1 MRKYLLCFIA
11 FVVMATC
18 GHAETTYKLTRVTT
32 VEDGGMYVFEQSG
45 YVMGNTINNAGST
58 PALRV
63 VSMPTKTTGLT
74 GNEDYVWT
82 LEKTGDLFY
91 MKNVSNGNYLYVFN
105 TSYHLQWNESK
116 KTKWDFILREDK
128 ENTFNIVTKSND
140 KINNTDINNR
150 HLGYNGMYYYYRT
163 YTYTDGK
170 TTNPG
175 DITVYK
181 LEEENSEDVV
191 VTKVAG
197 LATYVSDYDLDYS
210 EVGGVKV
217 YRAQVTGY
225 DVTFHR
231 VLKVPA
237 GEGVLLRATG
247 VFGEE
252 ETNKTFTIPITT
264 GLSAWNDDDNDFIR
278 GNGVAIAS
286 ESDGYYNFILNVVN
300 TEVGFYRAND
310 QVVASNR
317 AYLRTTTAPA
327 AGSRIGMTYEDEING
342 ISTIDSQPAN
352 HRQHVYNIY
361 GMQVGTISEGHLHEL
376 KLAKGVYIV
385 DGKKVILR

>member
-45 YVMGNTINNAGST
+45 YVMSNTIDDKNHYLLTTNSYK
-58 PALRV
+58 
-63 VSMPTKTTGLT
+63 TKSITVADET
-74 GNEDYVWT
+74 YIWQ
-82 LEKTGDLFY
+82 LEKSGDY
-91 MKNVSNGNYLYVFN
+91 YKMKNLSRESSLYLSQNDIKYKYNLYWN
-105 TSYHLQWNESK
+105 TSSNCTTWNFKPQDNGTFIIESVY
-116 KTKWDFILREDK
+116 D
-128 ENTFNIVTKSND
+128 
-140 KINNTDINNR
+140 NNR
-150 HLGYNGMYYYYRT
+150 YLSYNGYIKT
-163 YTYTDGK
+163 YKAYAYENGK
-170 TTNPG
+170 PDPDNPG
-175 DITVYK
+175 YITVYK

-197 LATYVSDYDLDYS
+197 LATYVSDHDLDYS

-252 ETNKTFTIPITT
+252 ETSKTFTIPITT
-264 GLSAWNDDDNDFIR
+264 GLSAWSDDDNDFIR
-278 GNGVAIAS
+278 GNGIAIAS
-286 ESDGYYNFILNVVN
+286 ESDGYYNFILNVVD
-300 TEVGFYRAND
+300 TEVGFYRANN

-352 HRQHVYNIY
+352 HRQQVYNIY
-361 GMQVGTISEGHLHEL
+361 GMYVGTISEGHLHEL